1 MSGSNHTLP
10 PCQGVRRC
18 GTNPSN
24 HKPCA
29 GEATGDDLMGNQAP
43 AVTTSH
49 GSGTVHVTA
58 GTAGASTTPFPTYHL
73 RVISIQIEILN

>member
-1 MSGSNHTLP
+1 
-10 PCQGVRRC
+10 
-18 GTNPSN
+18 
-24 HKPCA
+24 
-29 GEATGDDLMGNQAP
+29 MGNQAP